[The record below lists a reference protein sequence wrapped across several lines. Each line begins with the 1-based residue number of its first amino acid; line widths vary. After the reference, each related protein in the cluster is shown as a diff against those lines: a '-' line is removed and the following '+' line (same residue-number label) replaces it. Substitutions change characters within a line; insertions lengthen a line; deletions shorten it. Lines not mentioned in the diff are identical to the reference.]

1 VFQGLVK
8 GEISGFFKNIVEFNR
23 DSIRGTFIEKR
34 LDELSNRHKDDVITV
49 RKNGKL
55 TEYNINAEKNA
66 CKA

>member
-1 VFQGLVK
+1 MK

-23 DSIRGTFIEKR
+23 ECIKGTFIEKK
-34 LDELSNRHKDDVITV
+34 LDDMKNRHKDDVITV

-55 TEYNINAEKNA
+55 IDYNINAEKNA